1 MALKLVNVERDN
13 WKDIPAALPECAA
26 ARYLGIGRVSFRALN
41 LPYVVYDGMQRRL
54 WLRADL
60 DGYIRSRKRYKMNA
74 SGVSPTQQ
82 GSET

>member
-1 MALKLVNVERDN
+1 MVLKLIKVERDDL
-13 WKDIPAALPECAA
+13 KGIPAAMPECAA
-26 ARYLGIGRVSFRALN
+26 ARYLGIGRLSFRALN

-54 WLRADL
+54 WLRSDL
-60 DGYIRSRKRYKMNA
+60 DDYVRTRPRYKMNA